1 MDSYLN
7 NIKKLLKYRKYELH
21 QPTTS
26 PNIGIFNLIAT
37 GIDSCSKK
45 LCVYWA
51 LRDDKIGVKE
61 VRVLIDS
68 IIKEEDVKTILI
80 VTPEPITSFAQ
91 RECLSRSKSNFKVEL
106 WNLHEFSF
114 CVMEHIFQPKMS
126 IISNKERKRL
136 FGDNTAHLPKILI
149 TDPVI
154 KFLGGKKNQV
164 VQVSRPFPDGNF
176 VVIHRVII

>member
-1 MDSYLN
+1 
-7 NIKKLLKYRKYELH
+7 
-21 QPTTS
+21 
-26 PNIGIFNLIAT
+26 
-37 GIDSCSKK
+37 
-45 LCVYWA
+45 
-51 LRDDKIGVKE
+51 
-61 VRVLIDS
+61 
-68 IIKEEDVKTILI
+68 
-80 VTPEPITSFAQ
+80 
-91 RECLSRSKSNFKVEL
+91 
-106 WNLHEFSF
+106 
-114 CVMEHIFQPKMS
+114 MS